1 MPNPPTPPPRL
12 PRLIVSAWTTLDAMA
27 AGPDDDMSW
36 LRPDPDL
43 MEYETSLVE
52 EAATLLLGRVT
63 HADFAS
69 YWPAVA
75 RGDIEA
81 HADTR
86 RYAGRLDQLDKV
98 VVSRSGQV
106 SAWPGSRRIAR
117 VTRGDVERIKQAS
130 SGDVVVYGSLSVI
143 ADLDALG
150 LIDELHMVLHPV
162 FLGEGKPLFADGCRA
177 HLELVESRPF
187 SSGAMLVRY
196 RCDYGEASMHDEPQE
211 TVR

>member
-1 MPNPPTPPPRL
+1 
-12 PRLIVSAWTTLDAMA
+12 MA

-43 MEYETSLVE
+43 MEYEISLVE
-52 EAATLLLGRVT
+52 EAATLLLGRAT

-75 RGDIEA
+75 RGKTDSDEG
-81 HADTR
+81 TR
-86 RYAGRLDQLDKV
+86 RYAERLDQLDKV

-130 SGDVVVYGSLSVI
+130 SGDVVVYGSLGVI

-150 LIDELHMVLHPV
+150 LIDELHVMLHPV

-187 SSGAMLVRY
+187 SSGAILVRY